1 MEEKKHSSAILRF
14 DGKEVELPV
23 VIGTEGDRA
32 LDIHALRSATG
43 LVTIDPGFVNTA
55 SCRSQITYIDG
66 ERGIL
71 RYRGIPIEEL
81 VKKSTFVDV
90 AYLLV
95 HGTLPTEQERLD
107 FSSMLNLNSL
117 IHEDMRRF
125 FDHFPQGAH
134 PMHIL
139 STMINAMAAFYPN
152 VDINTTTAN
161 IEQSCA
167 RVISIVRT
175 IAAFAYK
182 KSIGEPIVYPRHDLS
197 YCANFLNMMFDSPV
211 RPYHISSETVRL
223 LNVLF
228 ILHADHEQNC
238 STSAVR
244 VIGSAQVN
252 LYATI
257 SAGISALSG
266 PLHGGANQAVIEQ
279 LKLIHKDGDLNKF
292 IKMAKDKNSPFR
304 LMGFGHRVYKAYD
317 PRAAIIRKECEH
329 YLNRIG
335 VNDPLLDTARRLEEV
350 ALNDQYF
357 VERSLYPNV
366 DFYTGILYR
375 AMGIPENMFTVM
387 FALARL
393 PGWVAH
399 WREMIGDSTKIVRPR
414 QLYIGRTLQEIGDEL
429 ESRSSRFLL

>member
-1 MEEKKHSSAILRF
+1 MMTKKSEATLKF
-14 DGKEVELPV
+14 EGKEITLPV
-23 VIGTEGDRA
+23 IIGTEGDKG
-32 LDIHALRSATG
+32 LDISQMRKETG

-55 SCRSQITYIDG
+55 SCFSQITYIDG
-66 ERGIL
+66 EKGIL
-71 RYRGIPIEEL
+71 RYRGIPINEL
-81 VKKSTFVDV
+81 VEKVAFVDV

-95 HGTLPTEQERLD
+95 HGTLPTEKERLD
-107 FSSMLNLNSL
+107 FSSLLNRNSL
-117 IHEDMRRF
+117 LHEDMRHF
-125 FDHFPQGAH
+125 FDSFPQGAH

-139 STMINAMAAFYPN
+139 STMVNAMAAFYPS
-152 VDINTTTAN
+152 VDVSTTARD
-161 IEQSCA
+161 IERSCA

-211 RPYHISSETVRL
+211 RPYHISPEAVRL

-228 ILHADHEQNC
+228 IVHADHEQNC
-238 STSAVR
+238 STTAVR
-244 VIGSAQVN
+244 AIGSAQVN

-257 SAGISALSG
+257 AAGISALSG

-279 LKLIHKDGDLNKF
+279 LRMIYNDGDIDKF
-292 IKMAKDKNSPFR
+292 IRKAKDKNDPFR

-317 PRAAIIRKECEH
+317 PRAEIVRNECEK
-329 YLNRIG
+329 YLTATGI
-335 VNDPLLDTARRLEEV
+335 NDPLLDLARKIEDTVRK
-350 ALNDQYF
+350 DSYF
-357 VERSLYPNV
+357 IDRHLYPNV

-399 WREMIGDSTKIVRPR
+399 WREMISDSTKIVRPR
-414 QLYIGRTLQEIGDEL
+414 QIYVGRTQQEVGNEL
-429 ESRSSRFLL
+429 DSRSPALLI